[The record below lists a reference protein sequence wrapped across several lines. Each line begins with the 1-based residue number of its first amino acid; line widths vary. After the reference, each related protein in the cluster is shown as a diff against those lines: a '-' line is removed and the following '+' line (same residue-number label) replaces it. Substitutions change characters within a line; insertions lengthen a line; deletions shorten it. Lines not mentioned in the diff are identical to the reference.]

1 MPTPDKPHQAL
12 QLIFTF
18 FLGLMVAAFIGIG
31 VYTFHGPPG
40 DPLEDPARDLR
51 DQQREIRDARSPG
64 GLTAEQQAELTRLSE
79 EIREIEDRA
88 RQAREDWARTTSII
102 LILLATG
109 VMGVSLIRADQ
120 LPVIS
125 NGLLLGGVFT
135 MLYGTGWTLASG
147 DSQLRFWVVAFA
159 LLVTLGLGYSRF
171 VRRQAETTA
180 APPANAAPTGALEAR
195 VDELERRLDAMG
207 RALRDDD

>member
-1 MPTPDKPHQAL
+1 MTAPEKPHRAL
-12 QLIFTF
+12 QVIFTF

-31 VYTFHGPPG
+31 VYTFYGPPG
-40 DPLEDPARDLR
+40 DPLEDPARELR
-51 DQQREIRDARSPG
+51 ERQREIRDARSAE
-64 GLTAEQQAELTRLSE
+64 GLTEEQQAELTRLSE

-88 RQAREDWARTTSII
+88 RQAREDWARTTSIV

-159 LLVTLGLGYSRF
+159 LLVTLGLGYVRF
-171 VRRQAETTA
+171 VRGRPAAATA
-180 APPANAAPTGALEAR
+180 PGPSAPTGELATR
-195 VDELERRLDAMG
+195 VDDLERRLDAMG